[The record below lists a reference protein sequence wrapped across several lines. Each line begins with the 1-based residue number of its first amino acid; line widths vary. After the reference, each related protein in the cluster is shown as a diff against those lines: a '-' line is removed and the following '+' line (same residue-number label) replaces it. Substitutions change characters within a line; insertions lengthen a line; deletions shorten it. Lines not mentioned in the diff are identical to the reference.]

1 VTVAS
6 PLLRRYAR
14 RPGTIGTAILRRSES
29 DKTPARAMHAIDDRP
44 AFIVHSW
51 KHVAA
56 VLRAAEQA
64 RRPVWLF
71 TPVAAS
77 YSFGVGFWAAIQER
91 IAELHPEADARVVID
106 CDDAAGH
113 VLAALR
119 SGLRWLVF
127 EGNAAARRR
136 LLDIVAQ
143 SGAEL
148 VQRRADALDLLQ
160 VKDADNDIAA
170 HLGS

>member
-1 VTVAS
+1 
-6 PLLRRYAR
+6 
-14 RPGTIGTAILRRSES
+14 
-29 DKTPARAMHAIDDRP
+29 MHAIDDRP
-44 AFIVHSW
+44 AFIVHGW
-51 KHVAA
+51 KHIAA

-64 RRPVWLF
+64 HRPVWLF

-91 IAELHPEADARVVID
+91 IAELHPEADVRMVID

-113 VLAALR
+113 VMAALR

-148 VQRRADALDLLQ
+148 VQRRPDALDLLQ
-160 VKDADNDIAA
+160 VKDADTAIAA
-170 HLGS
+170 HLEA